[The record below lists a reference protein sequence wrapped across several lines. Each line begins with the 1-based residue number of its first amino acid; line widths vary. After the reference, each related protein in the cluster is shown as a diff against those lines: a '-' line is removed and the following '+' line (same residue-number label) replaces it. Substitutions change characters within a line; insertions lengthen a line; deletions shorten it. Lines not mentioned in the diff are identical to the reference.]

1 LLCFAIKK
9 EKNMA
14 TEKLITLSNLTTYN
28 NKIKVEITNGDAA
41 LAQQINSLKEKL
53 VTIVATKPTTGET
66 GVIYLVGSKAPYH
79 MWAWETISGTP
90 TWVDLGPDLTG
101 YASKSTVNA
110 LDTKVTNLT
119 NEVTADKNNLANNY
133 YTKTVADQKHGAL
146 DTKITNLT
154 NDVATDKKNLA
165 DNYYTKTQVYTKTEV
180 TDLHTGLESNFNE
193 KYNSLSSEVTADKN
207 NLKNNYYTK
216 TQINTLHADMK
227 KAAMTVV
234 STKPTTGE
242 EGIIYLVGSAAPY
255 HMWIWETISGTG
267 TWIDLGTSTIDL
279 SGYANKNDLDSYG
292 KLDGTNTWTGSNAF
306 VDGDSVI
313 SIVPATGLLSY
324 YKGSNQYGININE
337 NGIKY
342 VDSDGNKH
350 TVVLDYKLTS
360 ELSNFVL
367 KTDLT
372 NTLKN
377 YAKTSDLS
385 NYGKLN
391 ASNRWTG
398 TNIFTSTVTI
408 ENELNIASNSPGI
421 AMINVSSGN
430 MDPTRLTKKT
440 VGNIVATKEYVDGL
454 APVYATEAE
463 INALFA

>member
-1 LLCFAIKK
+1 
-9 EKNMA
+9 MA

-28 NKIKVEITNGDAA
+28 NKIKVEISNGDAA
-41 LAQQINSLKEKL
+41 LAQQINSLKDKL
-53 VTIVATKPTTGET
+53 VTIVATKPSTGET

-133 YTKTVADQKHGAL
+133 YTKTAADQKHSAL

-154 NDVATDKKNLA
+154 NDVNADKKNLA
-165 DNYYTKTQVYTKTEV
+165 DNYYTKTQVYSKTEV

-234 STKPTTGE
+234 STKPTNGE

-255 HMWIWETISGTG
+255 HMWIWETLSGTG
-267 TWIDLGTSTIDL
+267 HWIDLGTSTIDL
-279 SGYANKNDLDSYG
+279 SGYATKNDLDAYG

-324 YKGSNQYGININE
+324 HKGSNQYGININE

-342 VDSDGNKH
+342 VDSDGNNH
-350 TVVLDYKLTS
+350 TVVLDYKLNS
-360 ELSNFVL
+360 ELANFVL

-372 NTLKN
+372 NTLKS
-377 YAKTSDLS
+377 YAKTNDLNS
-385 NYGKLN
+385 YGKLSG
-391 ASNRWTG
+391 SNTWTG
-398 TNIFTSTVTI
+398 TNVFESAVTI
-408 ENELNIASNSPGI
+408 KNELNIASNSPGI

>member
-1 LLCFAIKK
+1 
-9 EKNMA
+9 MA

-28 NKIKVEITNGDAA
+28 NKIKVEISNGDAA
-41 LAQQINSLKEKL
+41 LAQQINSLKDKL

-79 MWAWETISGTP
+79 MWAWETVSGTP

-133 YTKTVADQKHGAL
+133 YTKTAADQKHSAL

-154 NDVATDKKNLA
+154 NDVNADKKNLA
-165 DNYYTKTQVYTKTEV
+165 DNYYTKTQVYSKTEV

-255 HMWIWETISGTG
+255 HMWIWETLSGTG
-267 TWIDLGTSTIDL
+267 QWIDLGTSTIDL
-279 SGYANKNDLDSYG
+279 SGYAKKTDLNSYG

-306 VDGDSVI
+306 VDGESVI

-324 YKGSNQYGININE
+324 HKGSNQYGININE

-350 TVVLDYKLTS
+350 TVVLDYKLNS
-360 ELSNFVL
+360 ELANFVL

-372 NTLKN
+372 NTLKS
-377 YAKTSDLS
+377 YAKTNDLDS
-385 NYGKLN
+385 YGKLSG
-391 ASNRWTG
+391 SNTWTG
-398 TNIFTSTVTI
+398 TNVFESAVTI
-408 ENELNIASNSPGI
+408 KNELNIASNSPGI

-440 VGNIVATKEYVDGL
+440 VGHIIATKEYVDGL

>member
-1 LLCFAIKK
+1 
-9 EKNMA
+9 MA

-28 NKIKVEITNGDAA
+28 NKIKVEISNGDAA
-41 LAQQINSLKEKL
+41 LAQQINSFKDKL

-79 MWAWETISGTP
+79 MWAWETVSGTP

-119 NEVTADKNNLANNY
+119 NDVTADKNNLANNY
-133 YTKTVADQKHGAL
+133 YTKTAADQKHSAL

-154 NDVATDKKNLA
+154 NDVNADKKNLA
-165 DNYYTKTQVYTKTEV
+165 DNYYTKTQVYSKTEV

-227 KAAMTVV
+227 KAAMKVV

-255 HMWIWETISGTG
+255 HMWIWETLSGTG
-267 TWIDLGTSTIDL
+267 QWIDLGTSTIDL
-279 SGYANKNDLDSYG
+279 SGYAKKTDLNSYG
-292 KLDGTNTWTGSNAF
+292 KLDGTNTWTGNNQF
-306 VDGDSVI
+306 VSADGSAI
-313 SIVPATGLLSY
+313 SINPSVRSILYTIGES
-324 YKGSNQYGININE
+324 QYGIGVYSD
-337 NGIKY
+337 GIKY
-342 VDSDGNKH
+342 VDSNRDEH
-350 TVVLDYKLTS
+350 SVVLEEHLNTLLNYYVLT
-360 ELSNFVL
+360 
-367 KTDLT
+367 TDLT
-372 NTLKN
+372 NTLKS
-377 YAKTSDLS
+377 YAKTNDLNS
-385 NYGKLN
+385 YGKLSG
-391 ASNRWTG
+391 SNRWTG
-398 TNIFTSTVTI
+398 TNVFESAVTI
-408 ENELNIASNSPGI
+408 QNELNIASNSSGI
-421 AMINVSSGN
+421 GMINVSSGN

>member
-1 LLCFAIKK
+1 
-9 EKNMA
+9 MA

-28 NKIKVEITNGDAA
+28 NKIKVEISNGDAA
-41 LAQQINSLKEKL
+41 LAQQINSLKDKL

-79 MWAWETISGTP
+79 MWAWETVSGTP

-119 NEVTADKNNLANNY
+119 N
-133 YTKTVADQKHGAL
+133 
-146 DTKITNLT
+146 
-154 NDVATDKKNLA
+154 DVA
-165 DNYYTKTQVYTKTEV
+165 
-180 TDLHTGLESNFNE
+180 
-193 KYNSLSSEVTADKN
+193 ADKN
-207 NLKNNYYTK
+207 NLKDNYYTK

-255 HMWIWETISGTG
+255 HMWIWETLSGTG
-267 TWIDLGTSTIDL
+267 KWIDLGTSTIDL
-279 SGYANKNDLDSYG
+279 SGYAKKTDLDSYG

-306 VDGDSVI
+306 VDGESVI

-324 YKGSNQYGININE
+324 HKGSNQYGININE

-350 TVVLDYKLTS
+350 TVVLDYKLRT

-372 NTLKN
+372 ETLKS
-377 YAKTSDLS
+377 YAKTNDLNS
-385 NYGKLN
+385 YGKLSG
-391 ASNRWTG
+391 SNTWTG
-398 TNIFTSTVTI
+398 TNVFSSAVTI
-408 ENELNIASNSPGI
+408 QNELNIASNSPGI
-421 AMINVSSGN
+421 SMINVSSGN

-454 APVYATEAE
+454 APVYATEAD

>member
-1 LLCFAIKK
+1 
-9 EKNMA
+9 MA

-28 NKIKVEITNGDAA
+28 NKIKVEISNGDSAI
-41 LAQQINSLKEKL
+41 AQQINSLKDKL
-53 VTIVATKPTTGET
+53 VTIVDTKPTTGET

-79 MWAWETISGTP
+79 MWAWETVSGTP

-119 NEVTADKNNLANNY
+119 NDVNADKNNLANNY

-154 NDVATDKKNLA
+154 NDVADDKKNLA

-180 TDLHTGLESNFNE
+180 TDLHTGLDTKFNE
-193 KYNSLSSEVTADKN
+193 KYTSLSSEVTDDKN

-267 TWIDLGTSTIDL
+267 TWIDLGTTTINL
-279 SGYANKNDLDSYG
+279 SGYATKEELKHYG
-292 KLDGTNTWTGSNAF
+292 KLDSDNLWTGTNRFRAA
-306 VDGDSVI
+306 DGSVI
-313 SIVPATGLLSY
+313 GINPSNGSILYTIAENT
-324 YKGSNQYGININE
+324 YGININE

-342 VDSDGNKH
+342 VDSDGNNH
-350 TVVLDYKLTS
+350 PVVLDY
-360 ELSNFVL
+360 ELNAELANFVL

-372 NTLKN
+372 NTLKS
-377 YAKTSDLS
+377 YAKTTDLNS
-385 NYGKLN
+385 YGKLSG
-391 ASNRWTG
+391 SNTWTG
-398 TNIFTSTVTI
+398 TNVFESAVTI
-408 ENELNIASNSPGI
+408 KNELNIASNSPGI

>member
-1 LLCFAIKK
+1 
-9 EKNMA
+9 MA

-28 NKIKVEITNGDAA
+28 NKIKVEISNGDAA
-41 LAQQINSLKEKL
+41 LAQQINSLKDKL

-79 MWAWETISGTP
+79 MWAWETVSGTP

-119 NEVTADKNNLANNY
+119 NDVTADKKNLADNY

-154 NDVATDKKNLA
+154 NDVTADKKNLA

-180 TDLHTGLESNFNE
+180 TNLHTGLESNFNE

-234 STKPTTGE
+234 STKPTSGE

-255 HMWIWETISGTG
+255 HMWIWETLSGTG
-267 TWIDLGTSTIDL
+267 QWIDLGTSTIDL
-279 SGYANKNDLDSYG
+279 SGYAKKTDLNSYG

-306 VDGDSVI
+306 VDGESVI

-324 YKGSNQYGININE
+324 HKGSNQYGININE

-350 TVVLDYKLTS
+350 AVVLDYKLNT
-360 ELSNFVL
+360 ELANFVL

-372 NTLKN
+372 STLN
-377 YAKTSDLS
+377 SYAKKTDLDS
-385 NYGKLN
+385 YGKLN
-391 ASNRWTG
+391 ASNTWTG
-398 TNIFTSTVTI
+398 TNVFSSAVTI
-408 ENELNIASNSPGI
+408 QNELNIASNSPGI

>member
-1 LLCFAIKK
+1 
-9 EKNMA
+9 MA

-28 NKIKVEITNGDAA
+28 NKIKVEISNGDSA

-79 MWAWETISGTP
+79 MWAWETVSGTP

-119 NEVTADKNNLANNY
+119 NDVTADKKNLADNY

-154 NDVATDKKNLA
+154 NDVAADKKNLA

-180 TDLHTGLESNFNE
+180 TDLHTGLDTKFDE
-193 KYNSLSSEVTADKN
+193 KYTSLSSEVTADKN

-267 TWIDLGTSTIDL
+267 KWIDLGTTTIDL
-279 SGYANKNDLDSYG
+279 SGYAKKTDLNAYG
-292 KLDGTNTWTGSNAF
+292 KLDGTNTWTGNNTF
-306 VDGDSVI
+306 VSADGS
-313 SIVPATGLLSY
+313 SIGIHPSARLLSFTI
-324 YKGSNQYGININE
+324 GESQYGIGVYD
-337 NGIKY
+337 NGIRY
-342 VDSDGNKH
+342 VDSNNDEH
-350 TVVLDYKLTS
+350 SVVLEEHLNTTLNSY
-360 ELSNFVL
+360 VL
-367 KTDLT
+367 NNDLT
-372 NTLKN
+372 NTLKS
-377 YAKTSDLS
+377 YAKTNDLNS
-385 NYGKLN
+385 YGKLSG
-391 ASNRWTG
+391 SNTWTG
-398 TNIFTSTVTI
+398 TNVFSSAVTI
-408 ENELNIASNSPGI
+408 QNELNIASNSPGI
-421 AMINVSSGN
+421 AMINFSSGN

-440 VGNIVATKEYVDGL
+440 VGNIIATKEYVDGL

>member
-1 LLCFAIKK
+1 
-9 EKNMA
+9 MA

-28 NKIKVEITNGDAA
+28 NKIKVEISNGDAA
-41 LAQQINSLKEKL
+41 LAQQINSLKDKL

-79 MWAWETISGTP
+79 MWAWETVSGTP

-119 NEVTADKNNLANNY
+119 NEVTADKKNLADNY
-133 YTKTVADQKHGAL
+133 YTKTAADQKHGAL

-154 NDVATDKKNLA
+154 NDVNADKKNLA
-165 DNYYTKTQVYTKTEV
+165 DNYYTKTQVYSKTEV

-207 NLKNNYYTK
+207 NLKNNYYNK
-216 TQINTLHADMK
+216 TQINNLHADMK
-227 KAAMTVV
+227 KAAMTLV

-279 SGYANKNDLDSYG
+279 SGYAKKTDLDSYG

-306 VDGDSVI
+306 VDGESVI

-324 YKGSNQYGININE
+324 HKGSNQYGININE

-350 TVVLDYKLTS
+350 PVVLDYNLRS

-391 ASNRWTG
+391 AANTWTG
-398 TNIFTSTVTI
+398 TNVFTSAVTI
-408 ENELNIASNSPGI
+408 QNELNIASNSPGI

>member
-1 LLCFAIKK
+1 
-9 EKNMA
+9 MA

-28 NKIKVEITNGDAA
+28 NKIKVEISNGDAA
-41 LAQQINSLKEKL
+41 LAQQINSLKDKL

-79 MWAWETISGTP
+79 MWAWETVSGTP

-119 NEVTADKNNLANNY
+119 NEVTADKKNLADNY

-154 NDVATDKKNLA
+154 NDVNADKKNLA

-193 KYNSLSSEVTADKN
+193 KYNSLSSEVTTDKN

-255 HMWIWETISGTG
+255 HMWIWETLSGTG
-267 TWIDLGTSTIDL
+267 QWIDLGTSTIDL
-279 SGYANKNDLDSYG
+279 SGYAKKTDLDSYG

-306 VDGDSVI
+306 VDGESVI

-324 YKGSNQYGININE
+324 HKGSNQYGININE

-350 TVVLDYKLTS
+350 AVVLDYKLTS

-367 KTDLT
+367 KTDFT

-391 ASNRWTG
+391 AANSWTG
-398 TNIFTSTVTI
+398 TNVFTSAVTI
-408 ENELNIASNSPGI
+408 KNELNIASNSPGI

-430 MDPTRLTKKT
+430 MDPTRLIKKT

>member
-1 LLCFAIKK
+1 
-9 EKNMA
+9 MA

-28 NKIKVEITNGDAA
+28 NKIKVEISNGDAA
-41 LAQQINSLKEKL
+41 LAQQINSLKDKL

-79 MWAWETISGTP
+79 MWAWETVSGTP

-119 NEVTADKNNLANNY
+119 TDVAADKKNLSDNY

-154 NDVATDKKNLA
+154 TDVAADKKNLA

-216 TQINTLHADMK
+216 TQINNLHADMK

-255 HMWIWETISGTG
+255 HMWIWETLSGTG
-267 TWIDLGTSTIDL
+267 QWIDLGTSTIDL
-279 SGYANKNDLDSYG
+279 SGYAKKTDLDSYG

-306 VDGDSVI
+306 VDGESVI

-324 YKGSNQYGININE
+324 HKGSNQYGININE

-350 TVVLDYKLTS
+350 AVVLDYKLTS

-367 KTDLT
+367 KTDFT

-391 ASNRWTG
+391 AANSWTG
-398 TNIFTSTVTI
+398 TNVFSSAVTI
-408 ENELNIASNSPGI
+408 QNELNIASNSPGI

>member
-1 LLCFAIKK
+1 
-9 EKNMA
+9 MA

-28 NKIKVEITNGDAA
+28 NKIKVEISNGDAA
-41 LAQQINSLKEKL
+41 LVQQINSLKDKL
-53 VTIVATKPTTGET
+53 VTIVATKPATGET

-79 MWAWETISGTP
+79 MWAWETVSGTP

-133 YTKTVADQKHGAL
+133 YTKTAADQKHSAL

-154 NDVATDKKNLA
+154 NDVNADKKNLA
-165 DNYYTKTQVYTKTEV
+165 DNYYTKTQVYSKTEV

-227 KAAMTVV
+227 KAAMKVV

-255 HMWIWETISGTG
+255 HMWIWETLSGTG
-267 TWIDLGTSTIDL
+267 QWIDLGTSTIDL
-279 SGYANKNDLDSYG
+279 SGYAKKTDLNSYG

-306 VDGDSVI
+306 VDGESVI

-324 YKGSNQYGININE
+324 HKGSNQYGININE

-350 TVVLDYKLTS
+350 TVVLDYKLNS
-360 ELSNFVL
+360 ELANFVL

-372 NTLKN
+372 NTLN
-377 YAKTSDLS
+377 SYAKTNDLNS
-385 NYGKLN
+385 YGKLSG
-391 ASNRWTG
+391 SNTWTG
-398 TNIFTSTVTI
+398 TNVFESAVTI
-408 ENELNIASNSPGI
+408 KNELNIASNSPGI

>member
-1 LLCFAIKK
+1 
-9 EKNMA
+9 MA

-28 NKIKVEITNGDAA
+28 NKIKVEISNGDAA
-41 LAQQINSLKEKL
+41 LAQQISSFKDKL

-79 MWAWETISGTP
+79 MWAWETVSGTP

-133 YTKTVADQKHGAL
+133 YTKTVADQKNGAL

-154 NDVATDKKNLA
+154 NDVNADKKNLD
-165 DNYYTKTQVYTKTEV
+165 DNYYTKTQVYSKTEV

-193 KYNSLSSEVTADKN
+193 KYNSLSSEVTDDKN

-255 HMWIWETISGTG
+255 HMWIWETISSKG

-279 SGYANKNDLDSYG
+279 SGYATKNDLDAYG

-306 VDGDSVI
+306 VDGESVM

-324 YKGSNQYGININE
+324 HKGSNQCGIAVDV

-342 VDSDGNKH
+342 VNPDGNKYP
-350 TVVLDYKLTS
+350 VALKRDLNA
-360 ELSNFVL
+360 ELANFVL

-391 ASNRWTG
+391 ASNSWTG
-398 TNIFTSTVTI
+398 TNVFTSAVTI
-408 ENELNIASNSPGI
+408 QNELNIASNSPGI

>member
-1 LLCFAIKK
+1 
-9 EKNMA
+9 MA

-28 NKIKVEITNGDAA
+28 NKIKVEISNGDAA
-41 LAQQINSLKEKL
+41 LAQQINSLKDKL

-119 NEVTADKNNLANNY
+119 NEVTADKNNLSNNY

-154 NDVATDKKNLA
+154 NEVTADKNKLEK
-165 DNYYTKTQVYTKTEV
+165 NYYTKTQVYTKTEV

-207 NLKNNYYTK
+207 NLEKNYYTK

-227 KAAMTVV
+227 KAAMKVV

-255 HMWIWETISGTG
+255 HMWIWETLSGTG
-267 TWIDLGTSTIDL
+267 QWIDLGTSTIDL
-279 SGYANKNDLDSYG
+279 SGYATKNDLNSYG

-324 YKGSNQYGININE
+324 HKGSNQYGIAVDV

-342 VDSDGNKH
+342 VNPDGNKYP
-350 TVVLDYKLTS
+350 VALKRDLVS
-360 ELSNFVL
+360 ELANFVL

-372 NTLKN
+372 ETLKN

-391 ASNRWTG
+391 AANTWTG
-398 TNIFTSTVTI
+398 TNVFESAVTI
-408 ENELNIASNSPGI
+408 KNELNIASNSPGI
-421 AMINVSSGN
+421 GMINVSSGN

>member
-1 LLCFAIKK
+1 
-9 EKNMA
+9 MA

-28 NKIKVEITNGDAA
+28 NKIKVEISNGDAA
-41 LAQQINSLKEKL
+41 LAQQISSLKDKL

-79 MWAWETISGTP
+79 MWAWETVSGTP

-119 NEVTADKNNLANNY
+119 NEVTADKNNLSN
-133 YTKTVADQKHGAL
+133 
-146 DTKITNLT
+146 
-154 NDVATDKKNLA
+154 
-165 DNYYTKTQVYTKTEV
+165 NYYTKTQVYTKTEV

-216 TQINTLHADMK
+216 TQINTLHSDMK

-242 EGIIYLVGSAAPY
+242 EGIIYLVGSASPY
-255 HMWIWETISGTG
+255 HMWIWETLSGTG
-267 TWIDLGTSTIDL
+267 QWIDLGTSTIDL
-279 SGYANKNDLDSYG
+279 SGYAKKTDLDSYG
-292 KLDGTNTWTGSNAF
+292 KLDSSNRWTGNNVF
-306 VDGDSVI
+306 FGDDGSAMRFRPKTGSIIYIANNGIDAYGIDIRSDGLYYI
-313 SIVPATGLLSY
+313 DASSTEHSIVLDRDLNDALASY
-324 YKGSNQYGININE
+324 
-337 NGIKY
+337 
-342 VDSDGNKH
+342 
-350 TVVLDYKLTS
+350 VLT
-360 ELSNFVL
+360 
-367 KTDLT
+367 TDLT
-372 NTLKN
+372 ETLKN
-377 YAKTSDLS
+377 YAKNSDLS

-398 TNIFTSTVTI
+398 TNVFESAVTI
-408 ENELNIASNSPGI
+408 QNELNIASNSSGI
-421 AMINVSSGN
+421 GMINVSSGN

-440 VGNIVATKEYVDGL
+440 VGNVVATKEYVDGL

>member
-1 LLCFAIKK
+1 
-9 EKNMA
+9 MA

-28 NKIKVEITNGDAA
+28 NKIKVEISNGDAA
-41 LAQQINSLKEKL
+41 LAQQINSLKDKL

-133 YTKTVADQKHGAL
+133 YTKTAADQKHSAL

-154 NDVATDKKNLA
+154 NDVNADKKNLA
-165 DNYYTKTQVYTKTEV
+165 DNYYTKTQVYSKTEV

-255 HMWIWETISGTG
+255 HMWIWETLSGTG
-267 TWIDLGTSTIDL
+267 QWIDLGTSTIDL
-279 SGYANKNDLDSYG
+279 SGYATKNDLNSYG

-306 VDGDSVI
+306 VDGESVI

-324 YKGSNQYGININE
+324 HKGSNQYGIAVDV

-342 VDSDGNKH
+342 VNPDGNKYP
-350 TVVLDYKLTS
+350 VALKRDLVS
-360 ELSNFVL
+360 ELANFVL

-372 NTLKN
+372 ETLKN

-391 ASNRWTG
+391 AANTWTG
-398 TNIFTSTVTI
+398 TNVFESAVTI
-408 ENELNIASNSPGI
+408 KNELNIASNSPGI

>member
-1 LLCFAIKK
+1 
-9 EKNMA
+9 MA

-28 NKIKVEITNGDAA
+28 NKIKVEISNGDAA
-41 LAQQINSLKEKL
+41 LAQQINSLKDKL
-53 VTIVATKPTTGET
+53 VTIVATKPATGET

-79 MWAWETISGTP
+79 MWAWETVSGTP

-119 NEVTADKNNLANNY
+119 NEVTADKKNLADNY

-154 NDVATDKKNLA
+154 NDVTADKKNLA

-227 KAAMTVV
+227 KAAMTVI
-234 STKPTTGE
+234 STKPTNGE

-255 HMWIWETISGTG
+255 HMWIWETLSGTG
-267 TWIDLGTSTIDL
+267 QWIDLGTSTIDL
-279 SGYANKNDLDSYG
+279 SGYAKKTDLDSYG

-306 VDGDSVI
+306 VDGESVI

-324 YKGSNQYGININE
+324 HKGSNQYGININE

-360 ELSNFVL
+360 ELANFVL

-372 NTLKN
+372 ETLKS
-377 YAKTSDLS
+377 YAKTNDLNS
-385 NYGKLN
+385 YGKLSG
-391 ASNRWTG
+391 SNTWTG
-398 TNIFTSTVTI
+398 TNVFSSAVTI
-408 ENELNIASNSPGI
+408 QNELNIASNSPGI

>member
-1 LLCFAIKK
+1 
-9 EKNMA
+9 MA

-28 NKIKVEITNGDAA
+28 NKIKVEISNGDAA
-41 LAQQINSLKEKL
+41 LAQQISSLKDKL
-53 VTIVATKPTTGET
+53 VTIVATKPATGET

-119 NEVTADKNNLANNY
+119 NEVTADKNNLSNNY

-154 NDVATDKKNLA
+154 NEVTADKKNLA

-255 HMWIWETISGTG
+255 HMWIWETISSTG

-279 SGYANKNDLDSYG
+279 SGYAKKTDLNSYG

-306 VDGDSVI
+306 VDGESVI

-324 YKGSNQYGININE
+324 HKGSNQYGININE

-350 TVVLDYKLTS
+350 TVVLDYKLNS
-360 ELSNFVL
+360 ELANFVL

-372 NTLKN
+372 NTLKS

-391 ASNRWTG
+391 AANTWTG
-398 TNIFTSTVTI
+398 TNVFSSAVTI
-408 ENELNIASNSPGI
+408 QNELNIASNSSGI
-421 AMINVSSGN
+421 GMINVSSGN

-440 VGNIVATKEYVDGL
+440 VGNVVATKEYVDGL

>member
-1 LLCFAIKK
+1 
-9 EKNMA
+9 MA
-14 TEKLITLSNLTTYN
+14 TEKIITLANLTTYD
-28 NKIKVEITNGDAA
+28 NKIKVEISNGDAA
-41 LAQQINSLKEKL
+41 LAQQINSLKDKL

-79 MWAWETISGTP
+79 MWAWETVSGTP

-119 NEVTADKNNLANNY
+119 NDVTADKNNLANNY
-133 YTKTVADQKHGAL
+133 YTKTAADQKHGAI
-146 DTKITNLT
+146 DAKITNLT
-154 NDVATDKKNLA
+154 NDVTADKKNLA
-165 DNYYTKTQVYTKTEV
+165 DNYYTKTQVYSKTEV
-180 TDLHTGLESNFNE
+180 TDLHTGLDTKFNE
-193 KYNSLSSEVTADKN
+193 KYTSLSAEVTADKN
-207 NLKNNYYTK
+207 NLQNNYYTK

-242 EGIIYLVGSAAPY
+242 EGIIYLVGSVAPY

-267 TWIDLGTSTIDL
+267 KWIDLGTTTIDL
-279 SGYANKNDLDSYG
+279 SGYATKNDLDAYG

-324 YKGSNQYGININE
+324 HKGSNQYGININE

-342 VDSDGNKH
+342 VDLDGNKH
-350 TVVLDYKLTS
+350 PVVLDYELNS

-377 YAKTSDLS
+377 YAKTSELS

-391 ASNRWTG
+391 AANTWTG
-398 TNIFTSTVTI
+398 TNVFSSAVTI
-408 ENELNIASNSPGI
+408 QNELNIASNSPGI

>member
-1 LLCFAIKK
+1 
-9 EKNMA
+9 MA

-28 NKIKVEITNGDAA
+28 NKIKVEISNGDAA
-41 LAQQINSLKEKL
+41 LAQQINSLKDKL
-53 VTIVATKPTTGET
+53 VTIVATKPSTGET

-133 YTKTVADQKHGAL
+133 YTKTAADQKHSAL

-154 NDVATDKKNLA
+154 NDVNADKKNLA
-165 DNYYTKTQVYTKTEV
+165 DNYYTKTQVYSKTEV

-227 KAAMTVV
+227 KAAMKVV

-255 HMWIWETISGTG
+255 HMWIWETLSGTG
-267 TWIDLGTSTIDL
+267 QWIDLGTSTIDL
-279 SGYANKNDLDSYG
+279 SGYAKKTDLNSYG

-306 VDGDSVI
+306 VDGESVI

-324 YKGSNQYGININE
+324 HKGSNQYGININE

-350 TVVLDYKLTS
+350 TVVLDYNLNS
-360 ELSNFVL
+360 ELANFVL

-372 NTLKN
+372 NTLKS
-377 YAKTSDLS
+377 YAKTNDLNS
-385 NYGKLN
+385 YGKLSG
-391 ASNRWTG
+391 SNTWTG
-398 TNIFTSTVTI
+398 TNVFESAVTI
-408 ENELNIASNSPGI
+408 QNELNIASNSSGI
-421 AMINVSSGN
+421 GMINVSSGN

>member
-1 LLCFAIKK
+1 
-9 EKNMA
+9 MA

-28 NKIKVEITNGDAA
+28 NKIKVEISNGDAA
-41 LAQQINSLKEKL
+41 LAQQINSLKDKL
-53 VTIVATKPTTGET
+53 VTIVATKPSTGET

-119 NEVTADKNNLANNY
+119 NEVTSDKNNLANNY
-133 YTKTVADQKHGAL
+133 YTKTAADQKHSAL
-146 DTKITNLT
+146 DTKITNLN
-154 NDVATDKKNLA
+154 NDVNADKKNLA
-165 DNYYTKTQVYTKTEV
+165 DNYYTKTQVYSKTEV

-234 STKPTTGE
+234 STKPTNGE

-255 HMWIWETISGTG
+255 HMWIWETLSGTG
-267 TWIDLGTSTIDL
+267 QWIDLGTSTIDL
-279 SGYANKNDLDSYG
+279 SGYAKKTDLNSYG

-306 VDGDSVI
+306 VDGESVI

-324 YKGSNQYGININE
+324 HKGSNQYGININE

-350 TVVLDYKLTS
+350 AVVLDYKLNS
-360 ELSNFVL
+360 ELANFVP

-372 NTLKN
+372 NTLKS
-377 YAKTSDLS
+377 YAKTNDLNS
-385 NYGKLN
+385 YGKLSG
-391 ASNRWTG
+391 SNTWTG
-398 TNIFTSTVTI
+398 TNVFESAVTI
-408 ENELNIASNSPGI
+408 KNELNIASNSPGI

>member
-1 LLCFAIKK
+1 
-9 EKNMA
+9 MA

-28 NKIKVEITNGDAA
+28 NKIKVEISNGDAA
-41 LAQQINSLKEKL
+41 LSQQINSLKDKL

-79 MWAWETISGTP
+79 MWAWETVSGTP

-133 YTKTVADQKHGAL
+133 YTKTAADQKHGAL

-154 NDVATDKKNLA
+154 NDVAADKKNLA
-165 DNYYTKTQVYTKTEV
+165 DNYYTKKQVYTKTEV
-180 TDLHTGLESNFNE
+180 TDLHTGLDTKFDE
-193 KYNSLSSEVTADKN
+193 KYTSLSSEVTADKN
-207 NLKNNYYTK
+207 NLKDNYYTK

-267 TWIDLGTSTIDL
+267 KWIDFGTTTIDL
-279 SGYANKNDLDSYG
+279 SGYATKNDLDAYG

-324 YKGSNQYGININE
+324 HKGSNQYGISVNE

-342 VDSDGNKH
+342 VDPDGNKH
-350 TVVLDYKLTS
+350 SVVLDYKLNT

-372 NTLKN
+372 NTLN
-377 YAKTSDLS
+377 SYAKKTDLDS
-385 NYGKLN
+385 YGKLDKVN
-391 ASNRWTG
+391 NWTRDNSFENNVAIKG
-398 TNIFTSTVTI
+398 T
-408 ENELNIASNSPGI
+408 LNLTAITNGI
-421 AMINVSSGN
+421 AMMNVSGKVDTTTLN
-430 MDPTRLTKKT
+430 TKT
-440 VGNIVATKEYVDGL
+440 NGSVIATKEYVDGL

>member
-1 LLCFAIKK
+1 
-9 EKNMA
+9 MA

-28 NKIKVEITNGDAA
+28 NKIKVEISNGDAA
-41 LAQQINSLKEKL
+41 LAQQINSLKDKL

-79 MWAWETISGTP
+79 MWAWETVSGTP

-119 NEVTADKNNLANNY
+119 NEVAADKNNLANNY
-133 YTKTVADQKHGAL
+133 YTKTAADQKHGAL

-154 NDVATDKKNLA
+154 NDVNADKKNLA
-165 DNYYTKTQVYTKTEV
+165 DNYYTKTQVYSKMEV

-193 KYNSLSSEVTADKN
+193 KYNSLSSEVTTDKN

-242 EGIIYLVGSAAPY
+242 EGIIYLVGSSAPY
-255 HMWIWETISGTG
+255 HMWIWETLSGTG
-267 TWIDLGTSTIDL
+267 QWIDLGTSTIDL
-279 SGYANKNDLDSYG
+279 SGYAKKTDLDAYG
-292 KLDGTNTWTGSNAF
+292 KLDASNAWTGNNTFHAA
-306 VDGDSVI
+306 DGSVI
-313 SIVPATGLLSY
+313 GIRPSNGSISY
-324 YKGSNQYGININE
+324 TVFENTYGIGINGE
-337 NGIKY
+337 GLHYIDSNGAEY
-342 VDSDGNKH
+342 S
-350 TVVLDYKLTS
+350 VVLDGDLTAA
-360 ELSNFVL
+360 LAAYVL

-372 NTLKN
+372 ETLKS
-377 YAKTSDLS
+377 YAKTTDLNS
-385 NYGKLN
+385 YGKLSG
-391 ASNRWTG
+391 SNTWTG
-398 TNIFTSTVTI
+398 TNVFTSAVTI
-408 ENELNIASNSPGI
+408 KNELNIASNSPGI

>member
-1 LLCFAIKK
+1 
-9 EKNMA
+9 MA

-28 NKIKVEITNGDAA
+28 NKIKVEISNGDAA
-41 LAQQINSLKEKL
+41 LAQQINSLKDKL

-119 NEVTADKNNLANNY
+119 NDVNADKNNLANNY
-133 YTKTVADQKHGAL
+133 YTKTVADQKHGDL

-154 NDVATDKKNLA
+154 NNVADDKKNLA

-180 TDLHTGLESNFNE
+180 TDLHTGLDTKFNE
-193 KYNSLSSEVTADKN
+193 KYTSLSSEVTDDKN

-255 HMWIWETISGTG
+255 HMWIWETLSGTG
-267 TWIDLGTSTIDL
+267 QWIDLGTSTIDL
-279 SGYANKNDLDSYG
+279 SGYAKKTDLDSYG

-324 YKGSNQYGININE
+324 HKGSNQYGIAVDV

-350 TVVLDYKLTS
+350 TVVLDYKLNS

-367 KTDLT
+367 KNDLT
-372 NTLKN
+372 NTLN
-377 YAKTSDLS
+377 SYAKKTDLNS
-385 NYGKLN
+385 YGKLDQTN
-391 ASNRWTG
+391 NWTKDNTFNSNVVIRG
-398 TNIFTSTVTI
+398 V
-408 ENELNIASNSPGI
+408 LNLTALANGI
-421 AMINVSSGN
+421 AMMNVSGEV
-430 MDPTRLTKKT
+430 DTTTLKKKT
-440 VGNIVATKEYVDGL
+440 TGVVIATKEYVDGL

>member
-1 LLCFAIKK
+1 
-9 EKNMA
+9 MA

-28 NKIKVEITNGDAA
+28 NKIKVEISNGDAA
-41 LAQQINSLKEKL
+41 LAQQINSLKDKL

-79 MWAWETISGTP
+79 MWAWETVSGTP

-119 NEVTADKNNLANNY
+119 NEVTADKNNLSENY

-154 NDVATDKKNLA
+154 NEVTADKNNLSK
-165 DNYYTKTQVYTKTEV
+165 NYYTKTQVYSKTEV
-180 TDLHTGLESNFNE
+180 TDLHTGLETKFNE

-207 NLKNNYYTK
+207 NLSDNYYTK

-242 EGIIYLVGSAAPY
+242 EGIIYLVGTAAPY
-255 HMWIWETISGTG
+255 HMWIWETLSGTG
-267 TWIDLGTSTIDL
+267 KWIDLGTSTIDL
-279 SGYANKNDLDSYG
+279 SGYAKKTDLDSYGKLNASNAWTGNNTFHAADGSVMGIRPANGSIIYTVGENTYGIGINGDGLHYIDSSGTGHSVVLDGDLTAALASYVLTTNLTNTLKSYAKKTDLDSYG
-292 KLDGTNTWTGSNAF
+292 KLDQTNNWTRDNSFEENVAIKGTLN
-306 VDGDSVI
+306 
-313 SIVPATGLLSY
+313 
-324 YKGSNQYGININE
+324 
-337 NGIKY
+337 
-342 VDSDGNKH
+342 
-350 TVVLDYKLTS
+350 LTAI
-360 ELSNFVL
+360 
-367 KTDLT
+367 T
-372 NTLKN
+372 N
-377 YAKTSDLS
+377 
-385 NYGKLN
+385 
-391 ASNRWTG
+391 
-398 TNIFTSTVTI
+398 
-408 ENELNIASNSPGI
+408 GI
-421 AMINVSSGN
+421 AMMNVSGKV
-430 MDPTRLTKKT
+430 DTITLKTKT
-440 VGNIVATKEYVDGL
+440 NGSVIATKEYVDGL

>member
-1 LLCFAIKK
+1 
-9 EKNMA
+9 MA
-14 TEKLITLSNLTTYN
+14 TDKIITLANLTTYN
-28 NKIKVEITNGDAA
+28 DRLKAKMNADHGT
-41 LAQQINSLKEKL
+41 LSQQINSLKEKL

-79 MWAWETISGTP
+79 MWAWETVSGTP

-133 YTKTVADQKHGAL
+133 YTKTAADQKHSAL

-154 NDVATDKKNLA
+154 NDVNADKKNLA
-165 DNYYTKTQVYTKTEV
+165 DNYYTKTQVYSKTEV

-193 KYNSLSSEVTADKN
+193 KYNSLSSEVTVDKN

-227 KAAMTVV
+227 KAAMTVL

-255 HMWIWETISGTG
+255 HMWIWETLSGTG
-267 TWIDLGTSTIDL
+267 QWIDLGTSTIDL
-279 SGYANKNDLDSYG
+279 SGYAKKTDLDSYG
-292 KLDGTNTWTGSNAF
+292 KLDGTNTWTGSNTF
-306 VDGDSVI
+306 VDGESVI

-324 YKGSNQYGININE
+324 HKGSNQYGININE

-350 TVVLDYKLTS
+350 TVVLDYELNS
-360 ELSNFVL
+360 ELTNFVL
-367 KTDLT
+367 KTDFT

-377 YAKTSDLS
+377 YVKTSDLS

-391 ASNRWTG
+391 ASNTWTG
-398 TNIFTSTVTI
+398 TNVFSSAVTI
-408 ENELNIASNSPGI
+408 KNELNIASDSPGI

>member
-1 LLCFAIKK
+1 
-9 EKNMA
+9 MA

-28 NKIKVEITNGDAA
+28 NKIKVEISNGDAA
-41 LAQQINSLKEKL
+41 LAQQINSLKDKL
-53 VTIVATKPTTGET
+53 VTIVATKPATGET

-79 MWAWETISGTP
+79 MWAWETVSGTP

-119 NEVTADKNNLANNY
+119 NEVTA
-133 YTKTVADQKHGAL
+133 
-146 DTKITNLT
+146 
-154 NDVATDKKNLA
+154 DKKNLA

-255 HMWIWETISGTG
+255 HMWIWETISSKG

-279 SGYANKNDLDSYG
+279 SGYAKKTDLDSYG

-306 VDGDSVI
+306 VDGESVI

-324 YKGSNQYGININE
+324 NKGPNQYGININE

-350 TVVLDYKLTS
+350 TVVLDYKLNS
-360 ELSNFVL
+360 ELANFVL

-372 NTLKN
+372 NTLKS
-377 YAKTSDLS
+377 YAKTDDLNS
-385 NYGKLN
+385 YGKLSG
-391 ASNRWTG
+391 SNTWTG
-398 TNIFTSTVTI
+398 TNVFSSAVTI
-408 ENELNIASNSPGI
+408 QNELNIVSNSPGI

>member
-1 LLCFAIKK
+1 
-9 EKNMA
+9 MA

-28 NKIKVEITNGDAA
+28 NKIKVEISNGDAA
-41 LAQQINSLKEKL
+41 LAQQINSLKDKL

-79 MWAWETISGTP
+79 MWAWETVSGTP
-90 TWVDLGPDLTG
+90 TWVDLCPDLTG

-119 NEVTADKNNLANNY
+119 NDVTA
-133 YTKTVADQKHGAL
+133 
-146 DTKITNLT
+146 
-154 NDVATDKKNLA
+154 DKKNLA

-180 TDLHTGLESNFNE
+180 TDLHTGLETNFNE
-193 KYNSLSSEVTADKN
+193 KYNSLSSEVTSDKN

-216 TQINTLHADMK
+216 TQINNLHADMK

-234 STKPTTGE
+234 STKPTSGE

-255 HMWIWETISGTG
+255 HMWIWETLSGTG
-267 TWIDLGTSTIDL
+267 QWIDLGTSTIDL
-279 SGYANKNDLDSYG
+279 SGYAKKTDLDSYG

-306 VDGDSVI
+306 VDGESVI

-324 YKGSNQYGININE
+324 HKGSNQYGIAVDV

-342 VDSDGNKH
+342 VDTDGNKH
-350 TVVLDYKLTS
+350 TVVLDYELNS
-360 ELSNFVL
+360 ELANFVL

-377 YAKTSDLS
+377 YVETSDLS

-391 ASNRWTG
+391 ASNTWTG
-398 TNIFTSTVTI
+398 TNVFSSAVTI
-408 ENELNIASNSPGI
+408 QNELNIASNSPGI

>member
-1 LLCFAIKK
+1 
-9 EKNMA
+9 MA

-28 NKIKVEITNGDAA
+28 NKIKVEISNGDAA
-41 LAQQINSLKEKL
+41 LSQQINSLKDKL

-66 GVIYLVGSKAPYH
+66 GIIYLVGSKAPYH
-79 MWAWETISGTP
+79 MWAWETVSGTP

-119 NEVTADKNNLANNY
+119 NDVTADKKNLADNY

-154 NDVATDKKNLA
+154 NDVNADKKNLA

-180 TDLHTGLESNFNE
+180 TDLHTGLDTKFNE
-193 KYNSLSSEVTADKN
+193 KYTSLSSEVTADKN

-216 TQINTLHADMK
+216 TQINNLHADMK

-267 TWIDLGTSTIDL
+267 TWIDFGTTTIDL
-279 SGYANKNDLDSYG
+279 SGYATKNDLDAYG

-324 YKGSNQYGININE
+324 HKGSNQYGININE

-350 TVVLDYKLTS
+350 TVVLDYKLNA
-360 ELSNFVL
+360 ELANFVL

-377 YAKTSDLS
+377 YVKTSDLS

-391 ASNRWTG
+391 ASNIWTG
-398 TNIFTSTVTI
+398 TNVFSSAVTI
-408 ENELNIASNSPGI
+408 QNELNIASNSPGI

>member
-1 LLCFAIKK
+1 
-9 EKNMA
+9 MA

-28 NKIKVEITNGDAA
+28 NKIKVEISNGDAA
-41 LAQQINSLKEKL
+41 LAQQINSLKDKL
-53 VTIVATKPTTGET
+53 VTIVATKPSTGET

-133 YTKTVADQKHGAL
+133 YTKTAADQKHSAL

-154 NDVATDKKNLA
+154 NDVNADKKNLA
-165 DNYYTKTQVYTKTEV
+165 DNYYTKTQVYSKTEV

-234 STKPTTGE
+234 STKPTNGE

-255 HMWIWETISGTG
+255 HMWIWETLSGTG
-267 TWIDLGTSTIDL
+267 HWIDLGTSTIDL
-279 SGYANKNDLDSYG
+279 SGYATKNDLDAYG

-306 VDGDSVI
+306 VDGESVI

-324 YKGSNQYGININE
+324 HKGSNQYGTNINE

-342 VDSDGNKH
+342 VDSDGNNH
-350 TVVLDYKLTS
+350 TVVLDYKLNS
-360 ELSNFVL
+360 ELANFVL

-372 NTLKN
+372 NTLKS
-377 YAKTSDLS
+377 YAKTNDLNS
-385 NYGKLN
+385 YGKLSG
-391 ASNRWTG
+391 SNTWTG
-398 TNIFTSTVTI
+398 TNVFESAVTI
-408 ENELNIASNSPGI
+408 KNELNIASNSPGI

>member
-1 LLCFAIKK
+1 
-9 EKNMA
+9 MA

-28 NKIKVEITNGDAA
+28 NKIKVEISNGDAA
-41 LAQQINSLKEKL
+41 LAQQINSLKDKL

-79 MWAWETISGTP
+79 MWAWETVSGTP

-119 NEVTADKNNLANNY
+119 NDITADKNNLANNY
-133 YTKTVADQKHGAL
+133 YTKTAADEKHGAL

-154 NDVATDKKNLA
+154 NDVNTDKKNLA

-180 TDLHTGLESNFNE
+180 TDLHTGLDTKFNE
-193 KYNSLSSEVTADKN
+193 QYTSLSSEVTADKN

-267 TWIDLGTSTIDL
+267 TWIDFGTTTIDL
-279 SGYANKNDLDSYG
+279 SGYATKNDLDAYG
-292 KLDGTNTWTGSNAF
+292 KLDGTNTWTGSNSF

-324 YKGSNQYGININE
+324 HKGSNQYGININE

-350 TVVLDYKLTS
+350 SVVLDYKLNT

-391 ASNRWTG
+391 AANTWTG
-398 TNIFTSTVTI
+398 TNVFSSAVTI
-408 ENELNIASNSPGI
+408 KNELNIASNSPGI

-440 VGNIVATKEYVDGL
+440 IGNIVATKEYVDGL

>member
-1 LLCFAIKK
+1 
-9 EKNMA
+9 MA

-28 NKIKVEITNGDAA
+28 NKIKVEISNGDSA
-41 LAQQINSLKEKL
+41 LAQQISSLKDKL

-79 MWAWETISGTP
+79 MWAWETVSGTP

-119 NEVTADKNNLANNY
+119 TDVAADKKNLADNY
-133 YTKTVADQKHGAL
+133 YTKTAADQKHGAL

-154 NDVATDKKNLA
+154 NEVTADKKNLA
-165 DNYYTKTQVYTKTEV
+165 DNYYTKTQVYSKTEV
-180 TDLHTGLESNFNE
+180 TDLHTGLETSFNE
-193 KYNSLSSEVTADKN
+193 KYDSLSSEVTADKN
-207 NLKNNYYTK
+207 NLSKNYYTK

-242 EGIIYLVGSAAPY
+242 EGIIYLVGSTAPY
-255 HMWIWETISGTG
+255 HMWIWETLSGTG
-267 TWIDLGTSTIDL
+267 QWIDLGTSTIDL
-279 SGYANKNDLDSYG
+279 SGYATKNDLDSYG

-306 VDGDSVI
+306 VDGESVI

-324 YKGSNQYGININE
+324 HKGSNQYGIVVDV

-342 VDSDGNKH
+342 VNQDGNKYP
-350 TVVLDYKLTS
+350 VALKRDLTS
-360 ELSNFVL
+360 ELANFVL

-372 NTLKN
+372 ETLKS
-377 YAKTSDLS
+377 YAKTSDLNS
-385 NYGKLN
+385 YGKLSG
-391 ASNRWTG
+391 SNTWTG
-398 TNIFTSTVTI
+398 TNVFSSAVTI
-408 ENELNIASNSPGI
+408 QNELNIASNSPGI

>member
-1 LLCFAIKK
+1 
-9 EKNMA
+9 MA

-28 NKIKVEITNGDAA
+28 NKIKVEISNGDAA
-41 LAQQINSLKEKL
+41 LAQQINSLKDKL

-133 YTKTVADQKHGAL
+133 YTKTAADQKHGAL

-154 NDVATDKKNLA
+154 NEVTADKKNLA

-255 HMWIWETISGTG
+255 HMWIWETLSGTG
-267 TWIDLGTSTIDL
+267 QWIDLGTSTIDL
-279 SGYANKNDLDSYG
+279 SGYAKKTDLNSYG

-306 VDGDSVI
+306 VDGESVI

-324 YKGSNQYGININE
+324 HKGSNQYGININE

-350 TVVLDYKLTS
+350 TVVLDYKLNS
-360 ELSNFVL
+360 ELANFVL

-372 NTLKN
+372 NTLKS
-377 YAKTSDLS
+377 YAKTNDLNS
-385 NYGKLN
+385 YGKLSG
-391 ASNRWTG
+391 SNTCTG
-398 TNIFTSTVTI
+398 TNVFESAVTI
-408 ENELNIASNSPGI
+408 KNELNIASNSPGI

>member
-1 LLCFAIKK
+1 
-9 EKNMA
+9 MA

-28 NKIKVEITNGDAA
+28 NKIKVEISNGDAA
-41 LAQQINSLKEKL
+41 LAQQINSLKDKL

-79 MWAWETISGTP
+79 MWAWETVSGTP

-119 NEVTADKNNLANNY
+119 NDVTADKNNLANNY
-133 YTKTVADQKHGAL
+133 YNKTAADQKHGAL

-154 NDVATDKKNLA
+154 NDVNADKKNLA

-180 TDLHTGLESNFNE
+180 TDLHTGLDTKFNE
-193 KYNSLSSEVTADKN
+193 KYTSLSSEVTADKN

-267 TWIDLGTSTIDL
+267 TWIDFGTTTIDL
-279 SGYANKNDLDSYG
+279 SGYATKNDLDAYG

-306 VDGDSVI
+306 VDGESVI

-324 YKGSNQYGININE
+324 HKGSNQYGIAVDV

-342 VDSDGNKH
+342 VDLDGNKYP
-350 TVVLDYKLTS
+350 VALKRDLIAELT
-360 ELSNFVL
+360 NFVL

-372 NTLKN
+372 NTLN
-377 YAKTSDLS
+377 SYAKKTDLDS
-385 NYGKLN
+385 YGKLDKVN
-391 ASNRWTG
+391 NWTRDNSFEENVAIKG
-398 TNIFTSTVTI
+398 T
-408 ENELNIASNSPGI
+408 LNLTAITNGI
-421 AMINVSSGN
+421 AMMNVSGKV
-430 MDPTRLTKKT
+430 DTTTLKTKT
-440 VGNIVATKEYVDGL
+440 NGAVIATKEYVDGL

>member
-1 LLCFAIKK
+1 
-9 EKNMA
+9 MA

-28 NKIKVEITNGDAA
+28 NKIKVEISNGDAA
-41 LAQQINSLKEKL
+41 LAQQINSLKDKL
-53 VTIVATKPTTGET
+53 VTIVATKPATGET

-79 MWAWETISGTP
+79 MWAWETVSGTP

-133 YTKTVADQKHGAL
+133 YTKTAADQKHSAL

-154 NDVATDKKNLA
+154 NDVNADKKNLA
-165 DNYYTKTQVYTKTEV
+165 DNYYTKTQVYSKTEV

-255 HMWIWETISGTG
+255 HMWIWETLSGTG
-267 TWIDLGTSTIDL
+267 QWIDLGTSTIDL
-279 SGYANKNDLDSYG
+279 SGYAKKTDLNSYG

-306 VDGDSVI
+306 VDGESVI

-324 YKGSNQYGININE
+324 HKGSNQYGININE

-350 TVVLDYKLTS
+350 TVVLDYKLNS
-360 ELSNFVL
+360 ELANFVL

-372 NTLKN
+372 NTLKS
-377 YAKTSDLS
+377 YAKTNDLNS
-385 NYGKLN
+385 YGKLSG
-391 ASNRWTG
+391 SNTWTG
-398 TNIFTSTVTI
+398 TNVFESAVTI
-408 ENELNIASNSPGI
+408 KNELNIASNSPGI

>member
-1 LLCFAIKK
+1 
-9 EKNMA
+9 MA

-28 NKIKVEITNGDAA
+28 NKIKVEISNGDAA
-41 LAQQINSLKEKL
+41 LAQQINSLKDKL
-53 VTIVATKPTTGET
+53 VTIVATKPSTGET

-133 YTKTVADQKHGAL
+133 YTKTAADQKHSAL

-154 NDVATDKKNLA
+154 NDVNADKKNLS
-165 DNYYTKTQVYTKTEV
+165 DNYYTKTQVYSKTEV

-255 HMWIWETISGTG
+255 HMWIWETISSKG

-279 SGYANKNDLDSYG
+279 SGYAKKTDLNSYG

-306 VDGDSVI
+306 VDGESVI

-324 YKGSNQYGININE
+324 HKGSNQYGININE

-350 TVVLDYKLTS
+350 TVVLDYKLNS
-360 ELSNFVL
+360 ELANFVL

-372 NTLKN
+372 ETLKN

-391 ASNRWTG
+391 AANRWTG
-398 TNIFTSTVTI
+398 TNVFSSAVTI
-408 ENELNIASNSPGI
+408 QNELNIESNSPGI

-440 VGNIVATKEYVDGL
+440 VGNVVATKEYVDGL

>member
-1 LLCFAIKK
+1 
-9 EKNMA
+9 MA

-28 NKIKVEITNGDAA
+28 NKIKVEISNGDAA
-41 LAQQINSLKEKL
+41 LAQQINSFKDKL
-53 VTIVATKPTTGET
+53 VTIVATKPATGET

-79 MWAWETISGTP
+79 MWAWETVSGTP

-133 YTKTVADQKHGAL
+133 YTKTAADQKHSAL

-154 NDVATDKKNLA
+154 NDVNTDKKNLA
-165 DNYYTKTQVYTKTEV
+165 DNYYTKTQVYSKTEV

-193 KYNSLSSEVTADKN
+193 KYNSLSSEVTTDKN

-255 HMWIWETISGTG
+255 HMWIWETLSGTG
-267 TWIDLGTSTIDL
+267 QWIDLGTSTIDL
-279 SGYANKNDLDSYG
+279 SGYAKKTDLDSYG

-306 VDGDSVI
+306 VDGESVI

-324 YKGSNQYGININE
+324 HKGSNQYGININE

-350 TVVLDYKLTS
+350 AVVLDYKLIS
-360 ELSNFVL
+360 ELANFVL

-372 NTLKN
+372 NTLN
-377 YAKTSDLS
+377 SYAKKTDLNS
-385 NYGKLN
+385 YGKLDELN
-391 ASNRWTG
+391 SWTRDNSFEENVAIKG
-398 TNIFTSTVTI
+398 TLNLTST
-408 ENELNIASNSPGI
+408 NNGI
-421 AMINVSSGN
+421 AMMNVSGKV
-430 MDPTRLTKKT
+430 DTITLKTKT
-440 VGNIVATKEYVDGL
+440 NGSVIATKEYVDGL
-454 APVYATEAE
+454 AAVYATEAE

>member
-1 LLCFAIKK
+1 
-9 EKNMA
+9 MA

-28 NKIKVEITNGDAA
+28 NKIKVEISNGDAA
-41 LAQQINSLKEKL
+41 LAQQINSLKDKL

-119 NEVTADKNNLANNY
+119 NEVTADKNNLSNNY

-154 NDVATDKKNLA
+154 NDVNADKKNL
-165 DNYYTKTQVYTKTEV
+165 DENYYTKTQVYSKTEV

-193 KYNSLSSEVTADKN
+193 KYNSLSSEVTADEN

-255 HMWIWETISGTG
+255 HMWIWETLSGTG
-267 TWIDLGTSTIDL
+267 QWIDLGTSTIDL
-279 SGYANKNDLDSYG
+279 SGYAKKTDLDSYG

-306 VDGDSVI
+306 VDGESVI

-324 YKGSNQYGININE
+324 HKGSNQYGININE

-350 TVVLDYKLTS
+350 AVVLDYKLNS
-360 ELSNFVL
+360 ELANFVP

-372 NTLKN
+372 NTLKS
-377 YAKTSDLS
+377 YAKKTDLNS
-385 NYGKLN
+385 YGKLDELN
-391 ASNRWTG
+391 SWTRDNSFEENVAIKG
-398 TNIFTSTVTI
+398 TLNLTST
-408 ENELNIASNSPGI
+408 NNGI
-421 AMINVSSGN
+421 AMMNVSGEV
-430 MDPTRLTKKT
+430 DTTTLKTKT
-440 VGNIVATKEYVDGL
+440 NGSIIATKEYVDGF